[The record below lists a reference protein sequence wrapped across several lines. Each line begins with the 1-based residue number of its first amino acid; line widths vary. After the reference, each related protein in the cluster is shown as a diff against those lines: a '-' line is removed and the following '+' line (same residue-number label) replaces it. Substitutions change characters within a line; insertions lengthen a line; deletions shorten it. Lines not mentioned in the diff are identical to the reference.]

1 MASATPAADV
11 PGESTALTQE
21 REVWASDRR
30 RRPTRGQRGD
40 QSQAGVTDNASGGG
54 RSVLTIGHSRHPI
67 DRFLALLAQH
77 HVELLVDAR
86 SHPASRF
93 SPQFARKALE
103 RAVLDAGLQ
112 YRFLGDALGG
122 RPPERECYDADGK
135 LDYDRVEQLASYQR
149 GIAELVTVLARS
161 RACVMCAEEDPAR
174 CHRRLLIA
182 RTLIRRGVDV
192 FHIRGSGAVEQE
204 RAPDAGPQLGLFVPA
219 GRRTT

>member
-1 MASATPAADV
+1 MGLCGLLPPWFDPPTPWPVGSGGRSGCRGAATRHAACV
-11 PGESTALTQE
+11 SEGTTQ
-21 REVWASDRR
+21 A
-30 RRPTRGQRGD
+30 T
-40 QSQAGVTDNASGGG
+40 NASSDGG

-192 FHIRGSGAVEQE
+192 FHIRGSGALEPE